1 MKISRLVLLA
11 SGVVTALAVTF
22 FLFVF
27 EWGELHDDTCAGV
40 TRIAGDAQK
49 MKYVKSWIASR
60 TADQE
65 FINEIRASRFF
76 QRGDPRLQQMDLDWA
91 YLGLTPE
98 FVSLAFNVKSAS
110 DPEFEATKIE
120 SVSIGQ
126 GRSTIII
133 RLNESEDFGL
143 LWPAEEL
150 SKIKPVADDVFVYCG
165 A

>member
-1 MKISRLVLLA
+1 MKISGLVLFA
-11 SGVVTALAVTF
+11 SGVVTALVVTF
-22 FLFVF
+22 FLLLF
-27 EWGELHDDTCAGV
+27 EREKLHDGTCAGV

-65 FINEIRASRFF
+65 FMNEIRTSKFF
-76 QRGDPRLQQMDLDWA
+76 QRGDPRLQQVDLDWT

-98 FVSLAFNVKSAS
+98 FVSLTLNVKSVNDSEIEAS
-110 DPEFEATKIE
+110 KIE

-133 RLNESEDFGL
+133 RMSGSEDFGL

-150 SKIKPVADDVFVYCG
+150 SKIRPVADDVFVYCG
-165 A
+165 T